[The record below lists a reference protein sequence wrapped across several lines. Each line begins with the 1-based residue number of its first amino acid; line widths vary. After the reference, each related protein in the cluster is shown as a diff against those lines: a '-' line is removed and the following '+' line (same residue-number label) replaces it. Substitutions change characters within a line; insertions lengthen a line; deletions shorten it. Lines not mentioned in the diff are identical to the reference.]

1 MIITII
7 FVLLSFLS
15 LAAVVFLTHGRT
27 ESPANHA
34 NLRKEISPLDI
45 EAFRNLIDYREE
57 EFLRENLEPADFR
70 FVQRERLLAA
80 AEYIRCAS
88 RNAAILH
95 SFGESARRSENPSV
109 AAAGNKLANSAIQ
122 FRLNALRAI
131 VIIYAATVIPGASI
145 RRIRIAEGYDRMTS
159 LVVLLGCLQFEK
171 PAAYASAAPQ
181 LST

>member
-7 FVLLSFLS
+7 LVLAGFLS
-15 LAAVVFLTHGRT
+15 LAAMLFLAKGG
-27 ESPANHA
+27 SAPAS
-34 NLRKEISPLDI
+34 NLTILREQIRPLDI

-57 EFLRENLEPADFR
+57 EFLRANLEPADFR
-70 FVQRERLLAA
+70 LVQRERLLAA
-80 AEYIRCAS
+80 AEYIRWAS

-95 SFGESARRSENPSV
+95 SFGEAARRSENPSV

-131 VIIYAATVIPGASI
+131 VIIYAATVIPGAGI
-145 RRIRIAEGYDRMTS
+145 RGIRIAEGYDRMTS

-171 PAAYASAAPQ
+171 PVAYASGGAQ